1 MIEKVAKIKQYSIK
15 KKYPLFNIKESDNLP
30 SLLDK
35 YSSSLS
41 SNQNE
46 QTVPVSQ
53 MHKGD
58 TKTVSKTDSKQEQP
72 KQSQLKSNAMDEED
86 GVDPED
92 DQQKSEDDQEKA
104 EDDQGPTHEKA
115 IDLKVLTKAE
125 QTEYLGLLMKIKPI
139 IQDQNL
145 DIKKVID
152 YDKSSMSCK
161 FLSIYCRELERQQET
176 FITQKDRD
184 VESSNKCK
192 TLFLEFFKK
201 KSSIEKLL
209 QSGKNSPQEYMT
221 MVSNEYSELISIAK
235 IIKKIKLPKVFNF
248 IIAKMQIIDS
258 EIKELEEFLKS
269 A

>member
-15 KKYPLFNIKESDNLP
+15 KKYPLFNIKESESLP

-53 MHKGD
+53 MHKSD

-92 DQQKSEDDQEKA
+92 DQHKA

-115 IDLKVLTKAE
+115 IDLKILTKAE

-145 DIKKVID
+145 DIKKFID

-161 FLSIYCRELERQQET
+161 FLAIYCRELERQQET

-221 MVSNEYSELISIAK
+221 MVSNEYSELMSIAK